1 MEESAGGIEDENI
14 FALGTQ
20 VQAGLDDYRH
30 EIQIVDFW
38 KDKLNGYAHQ
48 EINDVETKKDK
59 VNKPISVKKVRRP
72 RNSNKKQQINVK
84 EKNSNRQRK
93 FGSINKEIIRKY
105 KVLQMSQGVDVQAYN
120 NFADEEMKML
130 IGKEDWDSIHGLL
143 MECLKNNETDNIVK
157 SDKDK
162 IVTEY
167 TDFRQLQES
176 NSNGA
181 ALGVAAEMTVGVADG
196 DCRGTVDGKLT
207 QHSWSYPVDF
217 TPEDLGVLYDM
228 TMSGID
234 LENKDEN
241 KTSDEVAETRSTSN
255 VDDLDNM
262 ANQTSG
268 VFTLS
273 QVLGENTQRSLECG
287 RKEKEKVKGQVQ
299 ELNCIIVEDSCN
311 SNCEEDE
318 ITLDYIEKIREEK
331 TESGT
336 QQLPIELDSSNIIE
350 IPNSSDDGGD
360 DDGDF
365 LGEIGSINLRNTES
379 QVIEIANSSTCGDS
393 DSDILLTGCPEGG
406 TQPLIDLNHLQRESE
421 LILDDAVGSYER
433 MIVPTSSPASSA
445 VGSQEIN
452 VNDDNVFTRS
462 LTEAV
467 DRETENLVDNVKA
480 VLCEVPDEP
489 ITEEERVIVDIVVD
503 IEKRMKHFEGW
514 TVVMLKKQLGEWGV
528 KNASKMGKKKLEE
541 TLANI
546 CKSISNDKWD
556 WAVGKFQ
563 TGEVLKFAE
572 WESEHSGDVEE
583 AAVTEMMIRK
593 AVMEHIKM
601 LLKEDSGLYY
611 DVLRYKPL
619 NLNMVLGKLT
629 ETNDRKVVCDC
640 LDGLGICWTEVG

>member
-1 MEESAGGIEDENI
+1 
-14 FALGTQ
+14 
-20 VQAGLDDYRH
+20 
-30 EIQIVDFW
+30 
-38 KDKLNGYAHQ
+38 
-48 EINDVETKKDK
+48 
-59 VNKPISVKKVRRP
+59 
-72 RNSNKKQQINVK
+72 
-84 EKNSNRQRK
+84 
-93 FGSINKEIIRKY
+93 
-105 KVLQMSQGVDVQAYN
+105 MSQGVDAQAFN

-181 ALGVAAEMTVGVADG
+181 ALGAAAGMTVGVAGG
-196 DCRGTVDGKLT
+196 DCKGTVDTKLT

-217 TPEDLGVLYDM
+217 TPDDLGVLYDM

-241 KTSDEVAETRSTSN
+241 RINDEVAEARSTSI
-255 VDDLDNM
+255 DDLNNM

-273 QVLGENTQRSLECG
+273 QVLGENTQRSLGCSG
-287 RKEKEKVKGQVQ
+287 KQKENVKGHIQ
-299 ELNCIIVEDSCN
+299 ELDCIIIEDSCD
-311 SNCEEDE
+311 SDCAEDE

-331 TESGT
+331 AESGT

-365 LGEIGSINLRNTES
+365 LGEIGSINLMNTES
-379 QVIEIANSSTCGDS
+379 EVIEIANSSTCGDS
-393 DSDILLTGCPEGG
+393 DSDILLTGCPESG
-406 TQPLIDLNHLQRESE
+406 TQPLIDLNHLQQESE
-421 LILDDAVGSYER
+421 LMVDHAVGSYER

-462 LTEAV
+462 VTEAAG
-467 DRETENLVDNVKA
+467 RENENLVDNVAA
-480 VLCEVPDEP
+480 VLSEIPDEP
-489 ITEEERVIVDIVVD
+489 VTEEERVVVDIVVD

-541 TLANI
+541 TLLSI
-546 CKSISNDKWD
+546 CKNISSDKWD
-556 WAVGKFQ
+556 WAVDKFQ

-572 WESEHSGDVEE
+572 WESEHSGDVGE
-583 AAVTEMMIRK
+583 AVVTDMMIRK
-593 AVMEHIKM
+593 AVMEQIKV

-619 NLNMVLGKLT
+619 NLNMVLGKLA
-629 ETNDRKVVCDC
+629 ETSDRKVVCDC